1 MIEITKEIAQKVLDT
16 VDAGLV
22 CGVGKPIPGQM
33 CVEAAVCYAMGLPH
47 GDKPVCVA
55 PSLRQLKLVLNDNS
69 WWLSDQSRSKGL
81 RQLAVAQLDS
91 AGKLDEK
98 DFVQRL
104 VPLANT
110 MAARASKNAAAAHA
124 ASAAAAADAHADA
137 AASAAALAA
146 AAAARAAR
154 ATAIYA
160 AVAVATYAAASAVAA
175 ATYATAAAA
184 EAEKE
189 LIFFADEVV
198 KILIDM
204 KAPGCQW
211 LPLCEVSP

>member
-47 GDKPVCVA
+47 GDAPVCVA
-55 PSLRQLKLVLNDNS
+55 PSLRQLKLALNDS
-69 WWLSDQSRSKGL
+69 AWWVSDQSRSKGL

-110 MAARASKNAAAAHA
+110 MAARASKNAAAATYSPYTATALAARATASA
-124 ASAAAAADAHADA
+124 ASAAV
-137 AASAAALAA
+137 

-160 AVAVATYAAASAVAA
+160 AVAAATYAAAYAAAA
-175 ATYATAAAA
+175 ATYAAAAA

>member
-110 MAARASKNAAAAHA
+110 MAARASKNAAAA
-124 ASAAAAADAHADA
+124 
-137 AASAAALAA
+137 
-146 AAAARAAR
+146 AARAAR